1 MPGFFML
8 TAQLTTYTSTENT
21 EEIMAENLDRRSFI
35 AGAGGI
41 AGASLLSAK
50 SYTRVLGSNE
60 RIQLGIIGSGGR
72 GRSLMNSFNR
82 FSDQCEFI
90 AVCDVYEPNI
100 QEALKLSKA
109 GAKSTFEYKELLD
122 NKDINAIVNATPD
135 HWHAN
140 VLLDSVAAGKD
151 AYSEKPFSYSID
163 QGLKMVKGVRATKQ
177 IVQVGMQ
184 RRSSEAVRGAKKL
197 VEDGVLGEIVMARAQ
212 WYWNQRP
219 MPEKME
225 VKGKLDWERFQGPA
239 KKRYALD
246 GRRFFRWRN
255 FTDYNG
261 GHMTDQGTH
270 LMDVIQWF
278 CNDGKPPNAAVCQ
291 GAIYVHKGG
300 DVPDTF
306 SAVYEYPTFLASWTL
321 CYGNSY
327 EDGWKIN
334 IQGKKATMV
343 LDDDGYRVYPEP
355 WRRPEIPPK
364 PIHDYRGGI
373 PTEPHVK
380 NFLECIKSRQEPNAP
395 VEVGHNAVT
404 GPHLANVALRE
415 KKRAVLNGSGAVATS

>member
-1 MPGFFML
+1 M
-8 TAQLTTYTSTENT
+8 SDN
-21 EEIMAENLDRRSFI
+21 INRRRFI
-35 AGAGGI
+35 AGASASV
-41 AGASLLSAK
+41 AGASLLTAK
-50 SYTRVLGSNE
+50 SYARVIGANE

-72 GRSLMNSFNR
+72 GRSLMSSFNK
-82 FSDQCEFI
+82 SPDLCEFI

-100 QEALKLSKA
+100 NAALKLSRENA
-109 GAKSTFEYKELLD
+109 TSTMDYKELLA
-122 NKDINAIVNATPD
+122 NKDVIAIVNATPD

-151 AYSEKPFSYSID
+151 VYSEKPFSYSIE
-163 QGLKMVKGVRATKQ
+163 QGVKMVKGVRATKQ

-197 VEDGVLGEIVMARAQ
+197 VEDGILGEIVMARAQ
-212 WYWNQRP
+212 WFWNRKP
-219 MPEKME
+219 MPAKLQLQ
-225 VKGKLDWERFQGPA
+225 GKLDWERFQGPA

-246 GRRFFRWRN
+246 ERRFFHWRN
-255 FTDYNG
+255 FSDYNG

-278 CNDGKPPNAAVCQ
+278 CNNGKPPSSAVCQ
-291 GAIYVHKGG
+291 GAIYVHKGA

-306 SAVYEYPTFLASWTL
+306 SAGFEYPTFLATWTL

-327 EDGWKIN
+327 RNGWQI
-334 IQGKKATMV
+334 ILQGKKATME
-343 LDDDGYRVYPEP
+343 LDDDGYRVYPEQ
-355 WRRPEIPPK
+355 WKETNVAPPVSHEYK
-364 PIHDYRGGI
+364 GGI

-395 VEVGHNAVT
+395 VEVGHHAVT
-404 GPHLANVALRE
+404 GPHLANLALRQQ
-415 KKRAVLNGSGAVATS
+415 RRVVLNVDGTVAKA